1 MRTSGYLLPLFL
13 GICGAIIFFGDASDS
28 KRIQL
33 LARVRISQMRDS
45 KGVRGRLKALGRE
58 ESYEQFR
65 ITQVVRSLIGS
76 FLALLATSTL
86 QNSIVTSALFALF
99 VGYVFYILE
108 DRRLS
113 ALVKNQ
119 RLNIEAEFACVIE
132 MLTLAISAGDTP
144 LSALTR
150 ISQRSDGLFSEQLS
164 MVVQSVRTGK
174 PFHVALDE
182 MARRIE
188 SIQIRRFIDALVTSI
203 SRGAPLIDLLH
214 THVAEA
220 RVVQKNLTMDKAGKA
235 EMSMMIP
242 VVFLILPISIL
253 FALWPSLMHL
263 NLFAS

>member
-1 MRTSGYLLPLFL
+1 MNVSGFALPLLL
-13 GICGAIIFFGDASDS
+13 GAGGAILFFGDTSDS
-28 KRIQL
+28 KRFRL
-33 LARVRISQMRDS
+33 LAQIKISRMRDNR
-45 KGVRGRLKALGRE
+45 GVRGRLKALGRE

-65 ITQVVRSLIGS
+65 ITQVVRSLGGS
-76 FLALLATSTL
+76 LLGLIAMSAF
-86 QNSIVTSALFALF
+86 QNSLLVTTLFTALG
-99 VGYVFYILE
+99 GYVVYFLE

-119 RLNIEAEFACVIE
+119 RHRIEAEFACVIE

-144 LSALTR
+144 LGALTR
-150 ISQRSDGLFSEQLS
+150 ISQRSDGLFSQQLS
-164 MVVQSVRTGK
+164 MVVESVRSGK

-188 SIQIRRFIDALVTSI
+188 SVQIRRFIDALVTAI
-203 SRGAPLIDLLH
+203 ARGAPLIDLLH

-220 RVVQKNLTMDKAGKA
+220 RAVQKNLTMDKAGKA

-263 NLFAS
+263 NLFAA